1 MLSLLF
7 GGALRLGGGFAVLGL
22 ALIALIALLSGRIG
36 GSGLS
41 GLPRLGRY
49 GGIEAPVPIAQ
60 ARTWCPSGQGTAA
73 GSATARVGVGVGMVL
88 AVSVRFRRGGRR
100 VETNSGCTST
110 NGL

>member
-22 ALIALIALLSGRIG
+22 ALIALIALLSGG
-36 GSGLS
+36 
-41 GLPRLGRY
+41 
-49 GGIEAPVPIAQ
+49 
-60 ARTWCPSGQGTAA
+60 
-73 GSATARVGVGVGMVL
+73 GSATARVGVGVEIVL

-110 NGL
+110 SGL